1 MRTLGIPPKPAASD
15 AIHAVRRQPVASDL
29 SFVEYV
35 CDQLDGVER
44 VTHRKMFGEYAI
56 YVGEKVV
63 GLVCDNQL
71 FVKPTDAGRA
81 LLKEPVMAPPYPGA
95 KPSFLIAAELDDS
108 ELVSALFKAT
118 ANELP
123 EPKPKKPKAKKKVA
137 PRRAPRKP

>member
-1 MRTLGIPPKPAASD
+1 MGHD
-15 AIHAVRRQPVASDL
+15 AVNTSWRQPVASDL

-44 VTHRKMFGEYAI
+44 VTYRKMFGEYAI

-71 FVKPTDAGRA
+71 FVKSTNAGRR
-81 LLKEPVMAPPYPGA
+81 LLTEPVMAPPYPGA
-95 KPSFLIAAELDDS
+95 KPAFLITAELDDG

-118 ANELP
+118 AKELP
-123 EPKPKKPKAKKKVA
+123 EPKPKRPKAKKKA
-137 PRRAPRKP
+137 ASKGA

>member
-1 MRTLGIPPKPAASD
+1 
-15 AIHAVRRQPVASDL
+15 VASDL

-35 CDQLDGVER
+35 CDQLHDVER
-44 VTHRKMFGEYAI
+44 VTYRKMFGEYAI
-56 YVGEKVV
+56 YIGEKVV

-95 KPSFLIAAELDDS
+95 KPAFLIAAELDDS
-108 ELVSALFKAT
+108 EVVSALFKAT

-123 EPKPKKPKAKKKVA
+123 APKPRKSKAKKKAA
-137 PRRAPRKP
+137 PRRAPRTP

>member
-1 MRTLGIPPKPAASD
+1 
-15 AIHAVRRQPVASDL
+15 VASDL

-35 CDQLDGVER
+35 CDQLHDVGR

-56 YVGEKVV
+56 YIGEKVV

-81 LLKEPVMAPPYPGA
+81 LLQEPVMAPPYPGA
-95 KPSFLIAAELDDS
+95 KP
-108 ELVSALFKAT
+108 ALFKAT

-123 EPKPKKPKAKKKVA
+123 EPKPKKSRAKKKVA
-137 PRRAPRKP
+137 PRRAPRTP